1 MSADNTTSFSVDA
14 NLVGPDVLE
23 VGSEFISLA
32 CITVLALA
40 LGAKTNGEKLKS
52 INYGRALVII
62 LYFFSWAFSAT
73 SIVVVST
80 NNSKENH
87 HVKDNE
93 DLSDRLDNIISCTLG
108 MLSCDVFYAGSKI
121 AIYAW

>member
-1 MSADNTTSFSVDA
+1 MSDTSMSADNATGIGADA

-40 LGAKTNGEKLKS
+40 LGAKTNGEKLKT

-80 NNSKENH
+80 NNSKSNH
-87 HVKDNE
+87 YIMNNE
-93 DLSDRLDNIISCTLG
+93 MKTDP
-108 MLSCDVFYAGSKI
+108 I
-121 AIYAW
+121 A